1 MKLIHLSDLHLG
13 LRMHGFSLLEDQRFI
28 LRQILSIID
37 EEAPDGVILAGDLY
51 DKAVPP
57 AEAVRVFDDFLV
69 SLVRRRLQVFIIAG
83 NHDSPERIAFGGR
96 VMDASGIHLSPVYD
110 GKSVSV
116 PMKDEWGTVRIHLLP
131 FLRPAAVR
139 AAFPEEAEGIS
150 SYTDALRTA
159 IGHIDLDPGE
169 RHVLAAHQF
178 VTGAERSESED
189 VNVGGADNVDAEVF
203 AAFDYTALG
212 HIHRPQQAGSPRM
225 RYCGTPL
232 KYSFSERNHQK
243 SVTVAELREKGSLTL
258 RTVPLLPLHDVREVR
273 GTYEALTLRSAWE
286 GTPRE
291 DYLHIILTDEEDV
304 PDAMPRLRSIYPNL
318 MKLTYDN
325 TRTRSLGVLEAAGE
339 PDQRTEMELFAAF
352 YEKQNGQPLTEEQTR
367 FAQALLEKVRE
378 EDA

>member
-37 EEAPDGVILAGDLY
+37 EEAPDGVILAGGLY

-110 GKSVSV
+110 GKPVSV

-203 AAFDYTALG
+203 AAFDYAALG

-243 SVTVAELREKGSLTL
+243 CVTVAELREK
-258 RTVPLLPLHDVREVR
+258 
-273 GTYEALTLRSAWE
+273 
-286 GTPRE
+286 
-291 DYLHIILTDEEDV
+291 
-304 PDAMPRLRSIYPNL
+304 
-318 MKLTYDN
+318 
-325 TRTRSLGVLEAAGE
+325 
-339 PDQRTEMELFAAF
+339 
-352 YEKQNGQPLTEEQTR
+352 EKC
-367 FAQALLEKVRE
+367 V
-378 EDA
+378 